1 MAEITLTKD
10 NFKAEVLESDI
21 PVLVDFWAVW
31 CGPCKMMHPVIDE
44 LAADF
49 AGKAIIGKLN
59 VDENPEVCEEF
70 GIMNIPTILFFK
82 NGELVN
88 RSVGYTPKPRLQP
101 LVEAIL

>member
-1 MAEITLTKD
+1 MVQEITDANLKSLLSEG
-10 NFKAEVLESDI
+10 KPMV
-21 PVLVDFWAVW
+21 VDCWAPW

-44 LAADF
+44 LAAEYD
-49 AGKAIIGKLN
+49 GKVIIGKLN
-59 VDENPEVCEEF
+59 VDENAGTCEQF

-101 LVEAIL
+101 LVETLL

>member
-1 MAEITLTKD
+1 MVQEITDANLKSLL
-10 NFKAEVLESDI
+10 AEGK
-21 PVLVDFWAVW
+21 PVVVDCWAPW

-44 LAADF
+44 LAADYE
-49 AGKAIIGKLN
+49 GKAIIGKLN
-59 VDENPEVCEEF
+59 VDENPEVCETF

-101 LVEAIL
+101 LVEGIL